1 MTKVRWG
8 MIGVG
13 SVATYKSGPA
23 FQLAQGG
30 TLVGVASRRA
40 AAAEAFARAND
51 VPIAFSTPLDLI
63 NSSEIDAVYVAT
75 PPSSH
80 VQFAVEVAKAGK
92 PCCIEKPMSVRYRD
106 AQAAVETF
114 NAASLPLFVSYYRRS
129 LPRFKKV
136 TEWLKSNKIGL
147 AREVHWK
154 LSRVYSAPVN
164 KIPWRMST
172 TEAPGG
178 IFEDLACHGLDLFDY
193 MFGPISD
200 IESAHLESNPETLIP
215 DRVRARWRHGKEI
228 IGTGDWNFAATQRVD
243 SVTVVG
249 TRGHIKFSM
258 FDEMPVVLHGRE
270 GPASLMIKN
279 PNPIQLPHVE
289 AMNTHLAG
297 GSHHPSTA
305 HSAIRTALA
314 TEVIVHGSSAELSG
328 IRLAQERAAAHAP

>member
-13 SVATYKSGPA
+13 SVAKHKSGPA
-23 FQLAQGG
+23 FQVAEGG
-30 TLVGVASRRA
+30 ELVGVASRRA
-40 AAAEAFARAND
+40 AEAELFARAYD
-51 VPIAFSTPLDLI
+51 VPMAYSNPLELI
-63 NSSEIDAVYVAT
+63 NSSEIDAIYVAT

-80 VQFAVEVAKAGK
+80 VNFALEVARAGK
-92 PCCIEKPMSVRYRD
+92 PCCIEKPMAVRYGD
-106 AQAAVETF
+106 AQAALEAF
-114 NAASLPLFVSYYRRS
+114 DAASLPLFVSYYRRS

-136 TEWLKSNKIGL
+136 TEWLRSNKIGPV
-147 AREVHWK
+147 REVHWR
-154 LSRVYSAPVN
+154 LSRVSNAPIN
-164 KIPWRMST
+164 KTQWRMT
-172 TEAPGG
+172 MTEAPGG

-193 MFGPISD
+193 MLGPISA
-200 IESAHLESNPETLIP
+200 IESAHLESSHGTLIP
-215 DRVRARWRHGKEI
+215 DRVRATWHHGKDV
-228 IGTGDWNFAATQRVD
+228 IGTGDWNFAATQRID

-249 TRGHIKFSM
+249 TRGRIEFSM

-270 GPASLMIKN
+270 GSASLMIEN

-314 TEVIVHGSSAELSG
+314 TEVIVHRSSAELSG
-328 IRLAQERAAAHAP
+328 IRLAQESAATHAP